1 MKTLVIIRHAKSS
14 WSNSDL
20 NDHDRPIKG
29 KGRDRTHKV
38 AGYLKEHNIIPDLM
52 VSSTAVRAVETASI
66 IAQELNYPF
75 ENIVCEKA
83 FYRANVSSIT
93 NYLFALNNDVET
105 VFIFGHNPTFT
116 HLSNNFV
123 DNAIDWLSTTA
134 TVCIKFSTDKWEEI
148 MLVNKKTNFVV
159 FPKMF

>member
-14 WSNSDL
+14 WSNADL

-38 AGYLKEHNIIPDLM
+38 AGYLKEHNIVPDLM
-52 VSSTAVRAVETASI
+52 VSSTAVRTVETASI
-66 IAQELNYPF
+66 IAHELNYPL
-75 ENIVCEKA
+75 ESIVCEKT
-83 FYRANVSSIT
+83 FYHANVSSIT
-93 NYLFALNNDVET
+93 DYLFGLNNDVDT

-123 DNAIDWLSTTA
+123 DDPIDWLPTTG
-134 TVCIKFSTDKWEEI
+134 TVCINFDTDKWEKI
-148 MLVNKKTNFVV
+148 MLANRKTNFVV
-159 FPKMF
+159 FPKML